1 MTDRLAGR
9 PGQANTAP
17 AAPPPAWAA
26 LEEAIVQR
34 RSVAACYHGEQR
46 LLCPHALG
54 WKNGR
59 AKVLAY
65 QAGTATSQARPPGD
79 PRQQWRSMFV
89 DEIENPVITDDP
101 WQTADNYTPTC
112 NNIDE
117 LEIDLNSVSCSHR
130 A

>member
-1 MTDRLAGR
+1 MSNHRAGR
-9 PGQANTAP
+9 PEPANQAP
-17 AAPPPAWAA
+17 AARPPAWAV
-26 LEEAIVQR
+26 LLQAIAQR
-34 RSVAACYHGEQR
+34 RSVTACYHNEQR

-65 QAGTATSQARPPGD
+65 QPDHTTSPDRPPAEA
-79 PRQQWRSMFV
+79 RQQWRSMYV
-89 DEIENPVITDDP
+89 DEIENPAITDDP

-117 LEIDLNSVSCSHR
+117 LEIDVNSVSCSHPS
-130 A
+130 